1 MPVGAI
7 KHLETETFNIKANN
21 GGGKFTIN
29 FEMHSCPI
37 NYLGDIVAELSKG
50 FRDIEVINNQTGEV
64 AISIYTCDELFEELC
79 SPEMCVD
86 MVRHICDKRGI

>member
-1 MPVGAI
+1 MPITSTI
-7 KHLETETFNIKANN
+7 KTPTFSINARN

-50 FRDIEVINNQTGEV
+50 FRDIKVFNNETGEV
-64 AISIYTCDELFEELC
+64 AMSIYFSDDMFEELC

>member
-37 NYLGDIVAELSKG
+37 NYLGDIVAELAKG

-64 AISIYTCDELFEELC
+64 AISMYTCDELFEELC

-86 MVRHICDKRGI
+86 MVRHMCDKRGI